1 MSLDDMSRRFNDPS
15 TLRYGLERFKKLIP
29 PYSKKISP
37 TPAVELSASADIGGN
52 PDAGANAA
60 AEDGGAR
67 EEEVN
72 DGAGLAE
79 ADATEPVGERL
90 EETGP
95 AELHVPEND
104 EHAT

>member
-29 PYSKKISP
+29 PYSKENSR
-37 TPAVELSASADIGGN
+37 TSAVELFASANTGGN
-52 PDAGANAA
+52 PDAGA
-60 AEDGGAR
+60 R
-67 EEEVN
+67 EEVN
-72 DGAGLAE
+72 NGVGLAE
-79 ADATEPVGERL
+79 ADATVPVDWGL

-104 EHAT
+104 EHTT

>member
-29 PYSKKISP
+29 PYSKENSR
-37 TPAVELSASADIGGN
+37 TSAVELFASANTGGN

-60 AEDGGAR
+60 AEDGGSR
-67 EEEVN
+67 EELNNGV
-72 DGAGLAE
+72 GLAE
-79 ADATEPVGERL
+79 ADATVPVDWGL

-104 EHAT
+104 EHTT